1 MPDIHELLDE
11 TKRHCDN
18 LVGQIEALKQSK
30 DLNNAATQS
39 LESVC
44 EALQKTSDSIKPFT
58 ENSFRQMKIILF
70 SLVAS
75 NLGLTIVLLV
85 LVLMKKSV

>member
-11 TKRHCDN
+11 TKKHCDN

-30 DLNNAATQS
+30 DLNNAATKS

-44 EALQKTSDSIKPFT
+44 EALQKTSESIKPFT
-58 ENSFRQMKIILF
+58 KNNFKQMRLILF
-70 SLVAS
+70 SLIAFNS
-75 NLGLTIVLLV
+75 ILTIVILIILLF
-85 LVLMKKSV
+85 K